1 MFVLKK
7 KKIKLLALVLAV
19 MIPVTS
25 LSGCSR
31 ALIRRMLLSRKN
43 VSQEESYSQETRFEP
58 SQPEAERT
66 TEEKTTEE
74 RTTEEI
80 RDEVFGET
88 GSESAAPEQEDVKVP
103 ASEPSRSTVRE
114 RLERLEEKKKAAQ
127 ETGSESAAPEQE
139 DVKVPASEPSRSTV
153 RERLEKLEEEKK
165 AAQESGSSQS
175 GKNSKTPV
183 SSGSGESS
191 KAPSSSGSG
200 ESSKAPDSSKSSSKS
215 SKAPAANSS
224 NSSSASSESKTEE
237 KLRVGSGLEDIAQLI
252 GMKAEVEK
260 HRRDCVVDV
269 DEGENPYD
277 VIWDYGELYD
287 AFVQEVD
294 WNLLFDGDYYIR
306 NFPALAHL
314 YHKDKALLL
323 QHFQT
328 VGIHEGRQGC
338 EDFNVAAYQ
347 KNCDAKI
354 REAFGDSYECY
365 YFYYAMNQKTQK
377 GIVTT
382 GSEKKQLTTKLT
394 YMQQAELDRINQY
407 RAEVGVA
414 PLEYDAELS
423 ALACYRAYVDALED
437 WDAHDWIE
445 AAENQDE
452 INGMIEMIRADLW
465 GENTVHGYPRTKEYA
480 LLQGSSTAWYINYR
494 YSQDHYDAM
503 IAKKYHYVGSAN
515 CYISDYEK
523 NNSSHP
529 NAGAVYVHYDVF
541 VPNLITPTNR

>member
-31 ALIRRMLLSRKN
+31 ALVRRMLLSRKN

-103 ASEPSRSTVRE
+103 ASEPSRSTI
-114 RLERLEEKKKAAQ
+114 
-127 ETGSESAAPEQE
+127 
-139 DVKVPASEPSRSTV
+139 

-191 KAPSSSGSG
+191 KAPSSSSSG

-260 HRRDCVVDV
+260 HRCDCVVDV

-437 WDAHDWIE
+437 WDAHDWLE

-480 LLQGSSTAWYINYR
+480 LLQGPSTAWYINYR

>member
-1 MFVLKK
+1 MFALKK

-31 ALIRRMLLSRKN
+31 ALVRRMLLSRKN

-80 RDEVFGET
+80 RDEVFG
-88 GSESAAPEQEDVKVP
+88 
-103 ASEPSRSTVRE
+103 
-114 RLERLEEKKKAAQ
+114 

-407 RAEVGVA
+407 RAEAGVA

-480 LLQGSSTAWYINYR
+480 LLQGPSTAWYINYR

-529 NAGAVYVHYDVF
+529 NAGAVYVHYDIF

>member
-1 MFVLKK
+1 MFALKK

-66 TEEKTTEE
+66 TAEK
-74 RTTEEI
+74 TTEEI
-80 RDEVFGET
+80 RDEVLGET
-88 GSESAAPEQEDVKVP
+88 GSESAGLEQEDVKVP

-114 RLERLEEKKKAAQ
+114 RLERLEEKEKAAQ

-165 AAQESGSSQS
+165 AAQESGGTPQS
-175 GKNSKTPV
+175 GKNSKTSV

-200 ESSKAPDSSKSSSKS
+200 ESSKAPDSTKSSSKS
-215 SKAPAANSS
+215 SKSPAA

-252 GMKAEVEK
+252 GMKAGVEK
-260 HRRDCVVDV
+260 RRRDCVVDV

-306 NFPALAHL
+306 NFPGLAHL

-338 EDFNVAAYQ
+338 EGFNVAAYQ

-480 LLQGSSTAWYINYR
+480 LSQGWSTAWYINYR

-503 IAKKYHYVGSAN
+503 VAKKYHYVGSAN

>member
-31 ALIRRMLLSRKN
+31 ALVRRMLLSRKN

-66 TEEKTTEE
+66 TEEK
-74 RTTEEI
+74 TTEEI

-114 RLERLEEKKKAAQ
+114 RLERLEEKEKAAQ

-165 AAQESGSSQS
+165 AAQESGGTPQS
-175 GKNSKTPV
+175 GKNSKTSV

-200 ESSKAPDSSKSSSKS
+200 ESSKAPDSTKSSSKS
-215 SKAPAANSS
+215 SKSPAA

-252 GMKAEVEK
+252 GMKAGVEK
-260 HRRDCVVDV
+260 RRRDCVVDV

-480 LLQGSSTAWYINYR
+480 LLQGPSTAWYINYR

>member
-31 ALIRRMLLSRKN
+31 ALVRRMLLSRKN

-88 GSESAAPEQEDVKVP
+88 GSESAA
-103 ASEPSRSTVRE
+103 R
-114 RLERLEEKKKAAQ
+114 
-127 ETGSESAAPEQE
+127 EQE

-382 GSEKKQLTTKLT
+382 GSEKKQLTTKFT

-437 WDAHDWIE
+437 WDAHDWLE
-445 AAENQDE
+445 AAEKQDE

-480 LLQGSSTAWYINYR
+480 LLQGPSTAWYINYR

-503 IAKKYHYVGSAN
+503 VAKKYHYVGSAN

-541 VPNLITPTNR
+541 VPELTTPTHR

>member
-31 ALIRRMLLSRKN
+31 ALVRRMLLSRKN

-80 RDEVFGET
+80 RDEVFG
-88 GSESAAPEQEDVKVP
+88 
-103 ASEPSRSTVRE
+103 
-114 RLERLEEKKKAAQ
+114 

-377 GIVTT
+377 EIVTT

>member
-1 MFVLKK
+1 MG
-7 KKIKLLALVLAV
+7 
-19 MIPVTS
+19 P
-25 LSGCSR
+25 
-31 ALIRRMLLSRKN
+31 
-43 VSQEESYSQETRFEP
+43 
-58 SQPEAERT
+58 
-66 TEEKTTEE
+66 
-74 RTTEEI
+74 
-80 RDEVFGET
+80 
-88 GSESAAPEQEDVKVP
+88 
-103 ASEPSRSTVRE
+103 
-114 RLERLEEKKKAAQ
+114 
-127 ETGSESAAPEQE
+127 
-139 DVKVPASEPSRSTV
+139 
-153 RERLEKLEEEKK
+153 
-165 AAQESGSSQS
+165 
-175 GKNSKTPV
+175 
-183 SSGSGESS
+183 
-191 KAPSSSGSG
+191 
-200 ESSKAPDSSKSSSKS
+200 
-215 SKAPAANSS
+215 
-224 NSSSASSESKTEE
+224 
-237 KLRVGSGLEDIAQLI
+237 GLEDIAQLI

-260 HRRDCVVDV
+260 RRRDCVVDV

-394 YMQQAELDRINQY
+394 YMQQQELDMINQY

-480 LLQGSSTAWYINYR
+480 LLQGSFTAWYINYR
-494 YSQDHYDAM
+494 YSQEHYDAM

>member
-31 ALIRRMLLSRKN
+31 ALVRRMLLSRKN

-114 RLERLEEKKKAAQ
+114 RLERLEEK
-127 ETGSESAAPEQE
+127 
-139 DVKVPASEPSRSTV
+139 
-153 RERLEKLEEEKK
+153 KK

-437 WDAHDWIE
+437 WDAHDWLE
-445 AAENQDE
+445 AAEKQDE

-480 LLQGSSTAWYINYR
+480 LLQGPSTAWYINYR

-529 NAGAVYVHYDVF
+529 NAGAVYVHYDIF

>member
-1 MFVLKK
+1 MFALKK

-31 ALIRRMLLSRKN
+31 ALVRRMLLSRKN

-80 RDEVFGET
+80 RDEVFG
-88 GSESAAPEQEDVKVP
+88 
-103 ASEPSRSTVRE
+103 
-114 RLERLEEKKKAAQ
+114 

-407 RAEVGVA
+407 RAEAGVA

-480 LLQGSSTAWYINYR
+480 LLQGPSTAWYINYR

>member
-31 ALIRRMLLSRKN
+31 ALVRRMLLSRKN

-66 TEEKTTEE
+66 TEEKMTEE

-80 RDEVFGET
+80 RDEVFG
-88 GSESAAPEQEDVKVP
+88 
-103 ASEPSRSTVRE
+103 
-114 RLERLEEKKKAAQ
+114 

-175 GKNSKTPV
+175 GKNSKAPV

-423 ALACYRAYVDALED
+423 SLACYRAYVDALED
-437 WDAHDWIE
+437 WDAHDWLE
-445 AAENQDE
+445 AAEKQDE

-480 LLQGSSTAWYINYR
+480 LLQGPSTAWYINYR

>member
-80 RDEVFGET
+80 RDEVFG
-88 GSESAAPEQEDVKVP
+88 
-103 ASEPSRSTVRE
+103 
-114 RLERLEEKKKAAQ
+114 

-277 VIWDYGELYD
+277 VTWDYGKLYD

-294 WNLLFDGDYYIR
+294 WDLLFDGDYYIR

-437 WDAHDWIE
+437 WDAHDWLE
-445 AAENQDE
+445 AAEKQDE

-480 LLQGSSTAWYINYR
+480 LLQGPSTAWYINYR

>member
-1 MFVLKK
+1 MK
-7 KKIKLLALVLAV
+7 LVLAV

-183 SSGSGESS
+183 
-191 KAPSSSGSG
+191 SSGSG

-437 WDAHDWIE
+437 WDAHDWIR
-445 AAENQDE
+445 AAEKQDE
-452 INGMIEMIRADLW
+452 INGMIEMIRANLW

-541 VPNLITPTNR
+541 VPELTTPTHR

>member
-31 ALIRRMLLSRKN
+31 ALVRRMLLSRKN

-80 RDEVFGET
+80 RDEVFG
-88 GSESAAPEQEDVKVP
+88 
-103 ASEPSRSTVRE
+103 
-114 RLERLEEKKKAAQ
+114 

-414 PLEYDAELS
+414 PLKYDAELS

-437 WDAHDWIE
+437 WDAHDWLE

-480 LLQGSSTAWYINYR
+480 LLQGPSTAWYINYR

>member
-1 MFVLKK
+1 MKK
-7 KKIKLLALVLAV
+7 KKTRLLLLALAV
-19 MIPVTS
+19 MLIVTS

-31 ALIRRMLLSRKN
+31 DLVRSILLSRKS
-43 VSQEESYSQETRFEP
+43 VRQEESSSRETQFET
-58 SQPEAERT
+58 SQPE
-66 TEEKTTEE
+66 TESLSEE
-74 RTTEEI
+74 F
-80 RDEVFGET
+80 RDEVPGET
-88 GSESAAPEQEDVKVP
+88 GSESAGLELEDMEVP
-103 ASEPSRSTVRE
+103 SSEPSRYSTVRE
-114 RLERLEEKKKAAQ
+114 RIERAKEWKKAVQ
-127 ETGSESAAPEQE
+127 ES
-139 DVKVPASEPSRSTV
+139 
-153 RERLEKLEEEKK
+153 
-165 AAQESGSSQS
+165 SGSSKSEESSEASTSSGS
-175 GKNSKTPV
+175 GKNSKT
-183 SSGSGESS
+183 
-191 KAPSSSGSG
+191 PSSSGSG
-200 ESSKAPDSSKSSSKS
+200 ESSKAPDSSKSSS
-215 SKAPAANSS
+215 AATKP
-224 NSSSASSESKTEE
+224 KTEE

-252 GMKAEVEK
+252 GMKAEVET

-394 YMQQAELDRINQY
+394 YMQQQELDMINQY

-437 WDAHDWIE
+437 WDAHDWIR
-445 AAENQDE
+445 AAEKQDE
-452 INGMIEMIRADLW
+452 INGMIEMIRANLW

-480 LLQGSSTAWYINYR
+480 LLQGSYTAWYINYR
-494 YSQDHYDAM
+494 YSQEHYDAM

-529 NAGAVYVHYDVF
+529 NAGAVYVHFDVF
-541 VPNLITPTNR
+541 VPELTTPTHR

>member
-1 MFVLKK
+1 MFALKK

-31 ALIRRMLLSRKN
+31 ALVRRMLLSRKN

-183 SSGSGESS
+183 
-191 KAPSSSGSG
+191 SSGSG

-377 GIVTT
+377 EIVTT

-503 IAKKYHYVGSAN
+503 IAKKYHYVESAN

>member
-31 ALIRRMLLSRKN
+31 ALVRRMLLSRKN

-74 RTTEEI
+74 I
-80 RDEVFGET
+80 RDEVFG
-88 GSESAAPEQEDVKVP
+88 
-103 ASEPSRSTVRE
+103 
-114 RLERLEEKKKAAQ
+114 

-165 AAQESGSSQS
+165 AAQESGGTPQS
-175 GKNSKTPV
+175 GKNSKTSV

-200 ESSKAPDSSKSSSKS
+200 ESSKAPDSTKSSSKS
-215 SKAPAANSS
+215 SKSPAA

-252 GMKAEVEK
+252 GMKAGVEK
-260 HRRDCVVDV
+260 RRRDCVVDV

-480 LLQGSSTAWYINYR
+480 LLQGPSTAWYINYR

>member
-31 ALIRRMLLSRKN
+31 ALVRRMLLSRKN

-80 RDEVFGET
+80 RDEVFG
-88 GSESAAPEQEDVKVP
+88 
-103 ASEPSRSTVRE
+103 
-114 RLERLEEKKKAAQ
+114 

-269 DEGENPYD
+269 DKGENPYD

-480 LLQGSSTAWYINYR
+480 LLQGPSTAWYINYR

>member
-80 RDEVFGET
+80 RDEVFG
-88 GSESAAPEQEDVKVP
+88 
-103 ASEPSRSTVRE
+103 
-114 RLERLEEKKKAAQ
+114 